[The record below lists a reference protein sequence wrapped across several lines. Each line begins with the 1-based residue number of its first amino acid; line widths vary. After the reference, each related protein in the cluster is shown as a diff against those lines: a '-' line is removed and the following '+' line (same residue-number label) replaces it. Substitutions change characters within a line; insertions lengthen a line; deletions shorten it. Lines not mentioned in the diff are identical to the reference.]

1 MKVWFL
7 CSLLFVALTDWTSG
21 DDGKCFGQRSHTKS
35 DVLALLL
42 AVMAGLKLTRENT
55 RETH

>member
-55 RETH
+55 